1 MKRDRRGTVLSCAV
15 LMLTAACASAPTA
28 QPPAGTSF
36 APRATWSYTETL
48 LTPMWWYS
56 QAQIGYARA
65 AGVSGAG
72 RRIAILDTGVLA
84 KHEDLPN
91 VDGGAV
97 TCGGAKDTNDV
108 NGHGTQLAGIALGR
122 DPGRSTRGVAPDARL
137 VPIKIG
143 CGLVTATSLTAGV
156 DRALVDRPDIVLLA
170 IGGYPAGQPD
180 VGAFLKERIARNPD
194 VLFVVA
200 STWDGV
206 AFPLPDWTRADNVLV
221 VGGTTLDNAGS
232 EIAFSARGSDL
243 WAPARDVETADIEP
257 DGADSGL
264 HAPYMMQG
272 TSAASAIVAGCAA
285 LVKEKTGHAGARL
298 KTALLASA
306 DVVPTLAAGANR
318 RLNCGKA
325 VQ

>member
-1 MKRDRRGTVLSCAV
+1 MTRDRRGFVLSCAA
-15 LMLTAACASAPTA
+15 LMLCAACASAPTTA
-28 QPPAGTSF
+28 APTETPF
-36 APRATWSYTETL
+36 APRASWSYTETT
-48 LTPMWWYS
+48 LTPVWWYA

-65 AGVSGAG
+65 TGASGAG

-84 KHEDLPN
+84 NHEDIPN
-91 VDGGAV
+91 VDPGAI
-97 TCGGAKDTNDV
+97 TCGAAKDTNDT

-122 DPGRSTRGVAPDARL
+122 DPGHATRGVAPNARL

-143 CGLVTATSLTAGV
+143 CGLVTATSLTTGV

-180 VGAFLKERIARNPD
+180 VGVFLKERIARSPD

-206 AFPLPDWTRADNVLV
+206 AFPLPEWTRADNVLV
-221 VGGTTLDNAGS
+221 VGGTTLDNAGN
-232 EIAFSARGSDL
+232 EVAFSERGSDL
-243 WAPARDVETADIEP
+243 WAPARDIETADIEVE
-257 DGADSGL
+257 GTDSAL

-285 LVKEKTGHAGARL
+285 LVQEKTGHAGARL
-298 KTALLASA
+298 KTTLLASA